1 MRDHSLNVSD
11 PRRSRQAN
19 VDLIFY
25 QCNRN
30 IKALFIEEM
39 PMRWISA
46 VACMMFAGAAFAAP
60 PKAVSTPE
68 DVAAITAV
76 TEQFQAA
83 LKAKDVKALSSLL
96 LNSNIMWASPMTDKR
111 VQQVRAETDPNAD
124 GVLPAGGYAGFA
136 QFVKTAKL
144 PIEERFYNVKI
155 TQDAD
160 LAWVMFDYEFLGDGK
175 VENYGVETW
184 QMVKRGGQW
193 KIFSVVWSTHFPE
206 K

>member
-1 MRDHSLNVSD
+1 
-11 PRRSRQAN
+11 
-19 VDLIFY
+19 
-25 QCNRN
+25 
-30 IKALFIEEM
+30 
-39 PMRWISA
+39 MRWISA
-46 VACMMFAGAAFAAP
+46 VVCMLFAGVAVAAP
-60 PKAVSTPE
+60 AKPASTPE

-83 LKAKDVKALSSLL
+83 LKARDVKTLSSLL
-96 LNSNIMWASPMTDKR
+96 LHSNIMWASPMTDKR
-111 VQQVRAETDPNAD
+111 VQQIRAEMDPNFD
-124 GVLPAGGYAGFA
+124 GVAAGGYSGFA
-136 QFVKTAKL
+136 QFVKNAKL

-155 TQDAD
+155 TQDVD
-160 LAWVMFDYEFLGDGK
+160 LAWVMFDYEFVGDGK

>member
-1 MRDHSLNVSD
+1 
-11 PRRSRQAN
+11 
-19 VDLIFY
+19 
-25 QCNRN
+25 
-30 IKALFIEEM
+30 
-39 PMRWISA
+39 MRWISA
-46 VACMMFAGAAFAAP
+46 VVCMLFASAAFAAP

-83 LKAKDVKALSSLL
+83 LKARDVKALSSLM
-96 LNSNIMWASPMTDKR
+96 LNSNILWVSPLSDQR
-111 VQQVRAETDPNAD
+111 VQQVRAELDPNSD
-124 GVLPAGGYAGFA
+124 GVIAGGYNGFA
-136 QFVKTAKL
+136 QFVKTAKA

-160 LAWVMFDYEFLGDGK
+160 LAWVMFDYEFVFDGK
-175 VENYGVETW
+175 VENYGVESW

-193 KIFSVVWSTHFPE
+193 KIFSVVWSTHFPD

>member
-1 MRDHSLNVSD
+1 M
-11 PRRSRQAN
+11 
-19 VDLIFY
+19 
-25 QCNRN
+25 
-30 IKALFIEEM
+30 FI
-39 PMRWISA
+39 SS
-46 VACMMFAGAAFAAP
+46 MMGILFAGVALAAP

-68 DVAAITAV
+68 DVKAITAV

-96 LNSNIMWASPMTDKR
+96 LHSNILWASPMSDQR
-111 VQQVRAETDPNAD
+111 VQQIRAETDPNFD
-124 GVLPAGGYAGFA
+124 GVPAGGYAGFA
-136 QFVKTAKL
+136 QFVKTATF

-160 LAWVMFDYEFLGDGK
+160 LAWVMFDYEFVGDGK